1 MNNTSP
7 FDGLA
12 VNYDLE
18 RPRYPKEAF
27 EYINKEC
34 NLSSVQLVM
43 DVGAG
48 TGIVLEGLLEYLPNT
63 CQIVAVD
70 VSEDMIEVG
79 KNKFSKVDWILGEVE
94 SKLSNYEDIDLI
106 IAGQSYQWLNRK
118 LFLSVAQHSLSPN
131 GNLVIIQNNRDY
143 TAGKF
148 LQEYETLLET
158 WSPGYSRTYR
168 NIDIES
174 EISPYF
180 DKIDKYFFEWEDSKT
195 PSQFI
200 AMSKSS
206 TQSQRALK
214 NNKSE
219 YSEGLQRLVDKWKD
233 KNNLLNIPY
242 ITEVFIATK

>member
-1 MNNTSP
+1 MKNTSP

-12 VNYDLE
+12 LNYDLE
-18 RPRYPKEAF
+18 RPRYPKAAF

-34 NLSSVQLVM
+34 DLHSAQLVM

-48 TGIVLEGLLEYLPNT
+48 TGIVLEGLTKYLQKS

-70 VSEDMIEVG
+70 KSEDMMRVG
-79 KNKFSKVDWILGEVE
+79 KDKFSHVDWILGEVE
-94 SKLSNYEDIDLI
+94 SILGNYTDIDLI

-118 LFLSVAQHSLSPN
+118 KFLSAAQNSLSSN
-131 GNLVIIQNNRDY
+131 GSIVIIQNNRNY
-143 TAGKF
+143 TAGSF
-148 LQEYETLLET
+148 LQEYESLLET

-168 NIDIES
+168 NIDIEN
-174 EISPYF
+174 ELNPYF
-180 DKIDKYFFEWEDSKT
+180 EEINKVFFEWEDTKT

-214 NNKSE
+214 ENKLE
-219 YSEGLQRLVDKWKD
+219 YSEGLQMLVDKWKD
-233 KNNLLNIPY
+233 ENNLLTIPY
-242 ITEVFIATK
+242 ITEVFIANK